1 MLLGNLEDPDEG
13 KIEVLC
19 KLLAATGEMVD
30 DIDRPEVKEATDPY
44 FDRMQKLSTNR
55 SMSWRVSFM
64 FRDLT
69 DLRKNKWKQRCEMT
83 SFRFQQMSVVLSC
96 EVYIFSGALPSCL
109 SLITLE
115 RACRK
120 GDLECI
126 VV

>member
-64 FRDLT
+64 LRDLT

-83 SFRFQQMSVVLSC
+83 SFDFSRCLWFSRVK
-96 EVYIFSGALPSCL
+96 YIYFLVPCHHAYL
-109 SLITLE
+109 
-115 RACRK
+115 
-120 GDLECI
+120 
-126 VV
+126 